1 MSVASGEASAEQLI
15 AAKHRLEDQIVKV
28 NMDLRDK
35 NSKILELLENIE
47 DLKIQ
52 VYSRDKSIEL

>member
-1 MSVASGEASAEQLI
+1 
-15 AAKHRLEDQIVKV
+15 
-28 NMDLRDK
+28 MDLRDK